1 MCSRVEDCRKAR
13 THKALFGDS
22 LDRFPCNA
30 LRLQNVFNR
39 PSLFFLSSFQAPAS
53 ALCLRLRL
61 VLARPVAKE
70 TRSSGAHDNPFIT
83 PMLLFVIMYVILPNL
98 SPIVIFGNY
107 RCQVLRLSVA
117 ALSPAQPRP
126 SAWCA
131 FRCAYSLR
139 A

>member
-61 VLARPVAKE
+61 RLVLARPVAKE
-70 TRSSGAHDNPFIT
+70 TRSSGAQDNPFIT
-83 PMLLFVIMYVILPNL
+83 SILFLVIMYVILPNL
-98 SPIVIFGNY
+98 SPIVIFGN
-107 RCQVLRLSVA
+107 
-117 ALSPAQPRP
+117 
-126 SAWCA
+126 
-131 FRCAYSLR
+131 
-139 A
+139 